1 MVSYGFVKVSCDVQ
15 KAIPEPK
22 QPTSQSVAE
31 LPSSKFAQDTLKKV
45 TREFPE
51 KVLFHSLRVYQYS
64 VAIIRDYFPSW
75 DLDLETLFVTALPH
89 DIGTTEKNMRDTKL
103 SFEFYGGILSREWDL
118 EQINNRDYADV
129 VAEVII
135 RHQDLGESG
144 FIFTLGLIIQ
154 ISTILD
160 NVGHLTHLIHPETL
174 DAVNKKYPR
183 DGWSEC
189 FVAAL
194 DNENKQKPWG
204 GEGQR

>member
-31 LPSSKFAQDTLKKV
+31 LPSSKFAQDT
-45 TREFPE
+45 
-51 KVLFHSLRVYQYS
+51 
-64 VAIIRDYFPSW
+64 DYFPSW

-103 SFEFYGGILSREWDL
+103 SFEFYGGILSREWVL

-129 VAEVII
+129 VAEAII

-183 DGWSEC
+183 DG
-189 FVAAL
+189 
-194 DNENKQKPWG
+194 
-204 GEGQR
+204 